1 MRKRSLLIALLATL
15 VVVAT
20 QSTVADVFPSFIR
33 ITQDYSTAAFDGSFA
48 DGTGAAI
55 RFVLNQAADSVMV
68 QIVPAAGGS
77 PVATVK
83 KTGLSVGD
91 NAIMWNG
98 ATAPKVAAGAGAYKA
113 MVTAYHAGYASY
125 TEVSVT
131 TPSIF
136 TRGITSIKNP
146 ASRWFGFIYAVSGG
160 GYATGLVRHS
170 ADGRQW
176 GFKPDS
182 AYVATTGVTIPGTPG
197 IRFSPTADQDGYIY
211 VIGLTDRRIYRF
223 HVDTLNV
230 ALFDSSAY
238 GMQIQGLDVR
248 GTGSAKTLYVT
259 GDSAVYSVAIGTQK
273 FNTAVPQKLVTVGS
287 YLGKRLFFWDA
298 KIAQD
303 NSLYV
308 IYRADSAI
316 GTLPVKSRGVL
327 KFNLASGS
335 LPKTLADTV
344 WTSRMADGDP
354 VTLALWDGATTSGS
368 DDILYLSHDVGTGS
382 PTEVSGLYAFTHLDA
397 AKPTRAIAWAD
408 PDNNASSARSCVITD
423 AVGNLV
429 YFENSN
435 EQVVLVAA
443 PGGSNSYALTS
454 SDTLTITTPGYLFD
468 LVSIG
473 EARIDANLDRQPD
486 RKGDTLRVVGVINSV
501 NIQTTNFGYFVQ
513 DATGGLQ
520 IFKSGLT
527 GAPTIGP
534 GYRVMVTGVLD
545 YYRGTT
551 EIVPR
556 DLATDIVVIDT
567 ANVIAAIPLT
577 IGQFKTNPE
586 LYESRRIQLTLAH
599 PLDFGSAGW
608 PGLGGSANLNIWDGV
623 DTLIMRLDSDT
634 EVPGSTYPAFPV
646 KLTGVASQFTTSTT
660 VHNNGYQ
667 ITPIF
672 KADFAPFNAPPLRK
686 FALLEPAKDSRIVL
700 NDTAQVVTFR
710 WKSALDF
717 NGDVLTYQWMPIGK
731 TAVPTANSAHDT
743 LLVRTGKQ
751 LLTYLGTADSVILKW
766 SVMVKDPNP
775 VVYNADTAT
784 VTLVRGTI
792 TGLNEM
798 DMMPTSFSLSQ
809 NYPNPFNPTTT
820 IRFGLPTAS
829 SVSLRLYDAL
839 GREVVTLLNEE
850 RPAGYVQV
858 VWSGTNNSGMRVA
871 SGIYFYRMEA
881 RPTAGGAPYI
891 ELKKMV
897 LIK

>member
-1 MRKRSLLIALLATL
+1 M
-15 VVVAT
+15 
-20 QSTVADVFPSFIR
+20 ADVYPSFIR
-33 ITQDYSTAAFDGSFA
+33 ITQDYSTAPFDGSFA

-55 RFVLNQAADSVMV
+55 RFILNQAADSVMV

-77 PVATVK
+77 PVATVM
-83 KTGLSVGD
+83 KTSLSVGD
-91 NAIMWNG
+91 NAVMWNG

-113 MVTAYHAGYASY
+113 VVTAYHAGFSSY
-125 TEVSVT
+125 TEVTVT

-136 TRGITSIKNP
+136 TRGITSIKDP

-182 AYVATTGVTIPGTPG
+182 AYVPTTGVTIPGTPG
-197 IRFSPTADQDGYIY
+197 IRFSPTADEDGYMY
-211 VIGLTDRRIYRF
+211 VIGLTDRHIYRL
-223 HVDTLNV
+223 HIDTLNV
-230 ALFDSSAY
+230 ALFDTSAY

-259 GDSAVYSVAIGTQK
+259 GDSAVFSVAIGTQE
-273 FNTAVPQKLVTVGS
+273 FNTAAPQKLVTVGS

-303 NSLYV
+303 SSLYV

-316 GTLPVKSRGVL
+316 GTLPLRSRGIL
-327 KFNLASGS
+327 KFNLTTGS

-344 WTSRMADGDP
+344 WLAQMADGDP
-354 VTLALWDGATTSGS
+354 VTLALWPGATAGGS
-368 DDILYLSHDVGTGS
+368 DDILYLSHDLGTAQQ
-382 PTEVSGLYAFTHLDA
+382 TEVSGLYAFTNLDA

-408 PDNNASSARSCVITD
+408 PDNNASSARSAVIND
-423 AVGNLV
+423 ARGNLV

-443 PGGSNSYALTS
+443 PGGANSYALTS
-454 SDTLTITTPGYLFD
+454 HDTLTITTPGYVFD
-468 LVSIG
+468 IVTIG

-486 RKGDTLRVVGVINSV
+486 RRGDTLRVVGLINSV
-501 NIQTTNFGYFVQ
+501 NIQTSNFGYFIQ

-527 GAPTIGP
+527 GAPAIGP
-534 GYRVMVTGVLD
+534 GYRAMVTGVLD

-551 EIVPR
+551 EIVPM
-556 DLATDIVVIDT
+556 DLAKDIVVIDT
-567 ANVIAAIPLT
+567 GNVITAIPLT
-577 IGQFKTNPE
+577 IGQFKANPE
-586 LYESRRIQLTLAH
+586 MYESRRIQLALAH
-599 PLDFGSAGW
+599 PLDFASAQW
-608 PGLGGSANLNIWDGV
+608 PGLGVAANLNIWDGV
-623 DTLIMRLDSDT
+623 DTLILRLDSDT
-634 EVPGSTYPAFPV
+634 EIPGSAYPNFPV
-646 KLTGVASQFTTSTT
+646 KLTGVATQFTTSASL
-660 VHNNGYQ
+660 HNNGYQ

-672 KADFAPFNAPPLRK
+672 NADFAPFNPPPLRK
-686 FALLEPAKDSRIVL
+686 FALLEPAAGSRVVL
-700 NDTAQVVTFR
+700 NDTAQVLTFR
-710 WKSALDF
+710 WRSALDF

-731 TAVPTANSAHDT
+731 AAVPTANSAHDT

-766 SVMVKDPNP
+766 SVAVKDGNP

-792 TGLNEM
+792 TGLDEM
-798 DMMPTSFSLSQ
+798 DMIPTSFSLSQ

-829 SVSLRLYDAL
+829 QVSLRLYDAL
-839 GREVVTLLNEE
+839 GREVATLVNEE
-850 RPAGYVQV
+850 WPAGYVQV
-858 VWSGTNNSGMRVA
+858 VWNGTNNGGVRVA

-881 RPTAGGAPYI
+881 RPTNGGATHV

-897 LIK
+897 LLK